1 MTKEQFC
8 AAALAELR
16 ATHPG
21 LETGAADVFVGH
33 AHDLLLDALGCPAL
47 ERSDLPLAEELA
59 VWRYNRAG
67 SEGVRNETMS
77 GISQTFSEEL
87 PKALRRAILRRRKVR
102 WS

>member
-16 ATHPG
+16 TTHPG

-47 ERSDLPLAEELA
+47 ERSDLPLAE
-59 VWRYNRAG
+59 
-67 SEGVRNETMS
+67 
-77 GISQTFSEEL
+77 
-87 PKALRRAILRRRKVR
+87 
-102 WS
+102 

>member
-33 AHDLLLDALGCPAL
+33 AHALGCPAL